1 MYWAACNLELCKLYD
16 DVGPICTNFSTCP
29 KPSLLNRNSH
39 VWCRAL
45 ICFQTYDFWL
55 STFKFLLESI
65 FWFLSQSLPSIFQ
78 KRSPK
83 NCSLHHFAFQNPL
96 PVFFYSSLNFASL
109 PPTTFIAFLSIA
121 SINYM
126 AWLLGLLSKSWI
138 KGSKNPSM
146 VSLHDLI
153 NLWTL

>member
-1 MYWAACNLELCKLYD
+1 MNIQGIFFFNMVKKCAFYFLALNYSIKMYCAACNLKLCKLSD
-16 DVGPICTNFSTCP
+16 DVGLIYTNFSICP

-65 FWFLSQSLPSIFQ
+65 LWFLSQSLPSFFQ

-83 NCSLHHFAFQNPL
+83 IVAYIILHFKTHCQFSFTILWILHPYHPQ
-96 PVFFYSSLNFASL
+96 
-109 PPTTFIAFLSIA
+109 LS
-121 SINYM
+121 
-126 AWLLGLLSKSWI
+126 
-138 KGSKNPSM
+138 
-146 VSLHDLI
+146 
-153 NLWTL
+153 